1 MTFSRRNRFPIWTA
15 DGQRVAFQ
23 SDHGGDAAVFW
34 QRADGTTAAE
44 RITRPEPG
52 TAHRPRSW
60 SPDARTLLIGVTKN
74 FTRSVLLFSL
84 QDQKAVPLLAEHD
97 SINSPEAMFSPDGQW
112 VACIDAAQ
120 LLVQPFP
127 STGAKYLIAN
137 GGRHPL
143 WAPDGKGLYFSQLPL
158 QREALRLVSVTT
170 QPTFAF
176 GNPVPQPSGAL
187 RGGFDVLERQFDITP
202 DGTRFIAVV
211 DATQNQDEAPVAP
224 QFHVVLNWFDGLKQR
239 VPGPR

>member
-1 MTFSRRNRFPIWTA
+1 MGGVHRCRAAPRAAFS
-15 DGQRVAFQ
+15 
-23 SDHGGDAAVFW
+23 
-34 QRADGTTAAE
+34 
-44 RITRPEPG
+44 
-52 TAHRPRSW
+52 
-60 SPDARTLLIGVTKN
+60 
-74 FTRSVLLFSL
+74 
-84 QDQKAVPLLAEHD
+84 
-97 SINSPEAMFSPDGQW
+97 
-112 VACIDAAQ
+112 
-120 LLVQPFP
+120 

-224 QFHVVLNWFDGLKQR
+224 QFHVVLNWFDELKQR
-239 VPGPR
+239 VPRAPDRSGRAVFTRVTRKTAQARSTSSRRP